1 MDSQSLGMYD
11 SVVFQMMSMK
21 QIESYLSMAGMQC
34 VHRAKVYE
42 QFEPVVLGTVITQC
56 YL

>member
-21 QIESYLSMAGMQC
+21 QIESYLSIAGMQC
-34 VHRAKVYE
+34 MQRAKVYK
-42 QFEPVVLGTVITQC
+42 QFESVVLGCTIIIQC
-56 YL
+56 